1 MGKRL
6 VLACLI
12 RHYVECLELFI
23 ISVVGLVLNYRRN
36 LSFRLLL
43 RPNTIHLHKLVHS
56 KIASTNSNNYSVA
69 FYLHEHSLPVVPVH
83 TFAFSL
89 ETHFLPD
96 VDRGSVYVVCQFQID
111 GVIDQGLVHEE
122 IVFILEFLY
131 DFAKTVDLGVSV
143 LQVLE

>member
-1 MGKRL
+1 MGERL

-12 RHYVECLELFI
+12 RHYVERLELSI

-43 RPNTIHLHKLVHS
+43 RANTVHLHKLVHR
-56 KIASTNSNNYSVA
+56 KIASTNTNNDSVA

-89 ETHFLPD
+89 ETHFLPH

-111 GVIDQGLVHEE
+111 RVIDQRLVHEE
-122 IVFILEFLY
+122 IIFIL
-131 DFAKTVDLGVSV
+131 
-143 LQVLE
+143 